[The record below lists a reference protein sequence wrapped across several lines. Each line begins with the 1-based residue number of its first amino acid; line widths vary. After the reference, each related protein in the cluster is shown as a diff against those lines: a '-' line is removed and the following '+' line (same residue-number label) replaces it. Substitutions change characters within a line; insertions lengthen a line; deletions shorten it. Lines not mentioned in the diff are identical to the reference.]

1 MKKAIIIHGY
11 HTKENLANPS
21 KNTPS
26 NHQWIP
32 WLSKQLYMRDIFP
45 IAIEMP
51 APWRPVYEDWKREL
65 ERFELDEDTILIGHS
80 YGGGF
85 LVRYLSEN
93 TVKVNEVYLVAPYMG
108 ADGVEVKDQDPTF
121 FDFQIDQNLVNKTA
135 GVIVFESS
143 NDMPEIHTSRQ
154 ILEQNIANLK
164 FIDLENKGHF
174 TIATT
179 GTAEFPELAEEIL
192 RNA

>member
-1 MKKAIIIHGY
+1 MKAIIIHGY
-11 HTKENLANPS
+11 HSKARLADPN

-51 APWRPVYEDWKREL
+51 TPWHPVYEDWKKEL
-65 ERFELDEDTILIGHS
+65 ERFELDESTILIGHS

-93 TVKVNEVYLVAPYMG
+93 NIKVDKVYLVAPYMG
-108 ADGVEVKDQDPTF
+108 VDGDEVKDQDPTF
-121 FDFQIDQNLVNKTA
+121 FNFQIDQNLVRKTN

-143 NDMPEIHTSRQ
+143 NDMPEIKTSRQ
-154 ILEQNIANLK
+154 ILEQNISDLK

-174 TIATT
+174 TI
-179 GTAEFPELAEEIL
+179 GTMGKVEFPELFNEIIK
-192 RNA
+192 NS